1 MNKSESKYRNTANLM
16 DQALLMLLE
25 KKDLEFITIKEVC
38 AKAGVNRST
47 FYLHY
52 ENIYDLFTET
62 IEYLNKDFLS
72 SFPIKEINHQI
83 KTKSAEDM
91 VFIKK
96 EFLTPY
102 LEFVKKNKRIMKMI
116 HNKPY
121 VFNNEQVYEKMKKEI
136 FVPAINKFNV
146 PKEEQPYIIE
156 FFTRGVVGI
165 VSAWLKNDC
174 NESIDNIVNIILN
187 CVGLKK

>member
-1 MNKSESKYRNTANLM
+1 MA
-16 DQALLMLLE
+16 D
-25 KKDLEFITIKEVC
+25 
-38 AKAGVNRST
+38 
-47 FYLHY
+47 
-52 ENIYDLFTET
+52 
-62 IEYLNKDFLS
+62 
-72 SFPIKEINHQI
+72 
-83 KTKSAEDM
+83 
-91 VFIKK
+91 
-96 EFLTPY
+96 
-102 LEFVKKNKRIMKMI
+102 

-121 VFNNEQVYEKMKKEI
+121 IFNNEQIYEKMKKEI

-165 VSAWLKNDC
+165 VSAWLQGDC